1 MSQVFQADDSDDW
14 DASEYTLEP
23 RPAPAPALPSAAL
36 LSMPA
41 RAPAPTPTPAAAP
54 TPAPIATAQ
63 PIASERFGWVSIPH
77 RKNPMNFPGFI
88 ARSAMFRASSSHDAF
103 DQPTKVKA
111 AGCSLTLSGP
121 RLGMRDKHVWETAI
135 QVAKERAANV
145 GDAFQIELRDF
156 ARRMGMANRNCRALD
171 SIWESLER
179 LALARVE
186 FEIAASKGAGSPCK
200 GIGSLLATAFRSE
213 GRILLRL
220 NPDFALPALLGD
232 KQFLF
237 DQARR
242 AKLPTSLAQWA
253 HDYFSTHKTAPE
265 IDLLYLR
272 GLCGYDGP
280 ERNFPGKLRGAMES
294 LVETAPELIASF
306 EIADTDRCSDS
317 WKLTVAFGAEKPS
330 FLPAQHLPQ
339 PAGNGRGRAAL

>member
-1 MSQVFQADDSDDW
+1 MSQVFQADDNEDW
-14 DASEYTLEP
+14 DATEYEPEP
-23 RPAPAPALPSAAL
+23 RPAPALASAAPIP
-36 LSMPA
+36 MPAQAPAPA
-41 RAPAPTPTPAAAP
+41 RAHATAPTLALIAAA
-54 TPAPIATAQ
+54 Q
-63 PIASERFGWVSIPH
+63 PGAGGRFGGLPIPH
-77 RKNPMNFPGFI
+77 RKDPMNFPGFI

-103 DQPTKVKA
+103 GQPTRVQA

-135 QVAKERAANV
+135 QVAKERAANI
-145 GDAFQIELRDF
+145 GDAFEIELRDF
-156 ARRMGMANRNCRALD
+156 AKRMGSKNCGGRALA

-186 FEIAASKGAGSPCK
+186 FEIAPSKDARSPCK

-213 GRILLRL
+213 GRIHLRL
-220 NPDFALPALLGD
+220 NPDFALPALLGN

-253 HDYFSTHKTAPE
+253 HDFFSTHKIAPE
-265 IDLLYLR
+265 MDLFYLR

-294 LVETAPELIASF
+294 LVEIAPELVASF
-306 EIADTDRCSDS
+306 EIDDADRCSDS
-317 WKLTVAFGAEKPS
+317 WKLTVAFGAEMPS
-330 FLPAQHLPQ
+330 FRPAQPIPQ
-339 PAGNGRGRAAL
+339 PSGSGRGRPAL